1 MGQHVFSSPGF
12 VVLSPTTVAAH
23 LAHKI
28 FFHPLRS
35 FPGPWYCKASRLWY
49 FLQVA
54 RGNINYEVRRLH
66 DEYGETV
73 CIAPNELSYTT
84 PDAWSQIYG
93 RNVQRDGESK
103 PSAAGTVLPKDPI
116 IYGAVFEHAE
126 TLVDANGGV
135 YAPQRHTLADA
146 FTRKSL
152 MSKEDTLSS
161 YINHAIEE
169 LHKQIKTTDTVDM
182 VSLFNNAVLDFTS
195 KMVVGQDLGAMNAH
209 GTIHSSLKVLNRII
223 RPLVERRV
231 ENGGIEN
238 DFVSSMM
245 RFAKDDKDSRAKV
258 INNATILIAAG
269 PLEITSWLCASV
281 YYTLADPSTW
291 SRVCFEIRSSAREA
305 SNLNLDLVHN
315 MIYLKA
321 CMDESTR
328 MYPSMPGT
336 LTRIVYNGGA
346 HICGRH
352 VPEKTVVGVNPWAT
366 YRNANNFNQ
375 PDEFRPERWL
385 DENNEYATDRRNSLQ
400 PFGYGPRKCIAN
412 ELSTM
417 YSKLFF
423 ARLLWE
429 FDMELQPASCDWDN
443 QKGYLTPYIRP
454 LWVKVTAKADRSQI

>member
-1 MGQHVFSSPGF
+1 
-12 VVLSPTTVAAH
+12 
-23 LAHKI
+23 
-28 FFHPLRS
+28 
-35 FPGPWYCKASRLWY
+35 
-49 FLQVA
+49 
-54 RGNINYEVRRLH
+54 
-66 DEYGETV
+66 
-73 CIAPNELSYTT
+73 
-84 PDAWSQIYG
+84 
-93 RNVQRDGESK
+93 
-103 PSAAGTVLPKDPI
+103 
-116 IYGAVFEHAE
+116 
-126 TLVDANGGV
+126 
-135 YAPQRHTLADA
+135 
-146 FTRKSL
+146 
-152 MSKEDTLSS
+152 
-161 YINHAIEE
+161 
-169 LHKQIKTTDTVDM
+169 
-182 VSLFNNAVLDFTS
+182 
-195 KMVVGQDLGAMNAH
+195 
-209 GTIHSSLKVLNRII
+209 
-223 RPLVERRV
+223 
-231 ENGGIEN
+231 
-238 DFVSSMM
+238 MM

-412 ELSTM
+412 E
-417 YSKLFF
+417 
-423 ARLLWE
+423 
-429 FDMELQPASCDWDN
+429 
-443 QKGYLTPYIRP
+443 
-454 LWVKVTAKADRSQI
+454 